1 MKPLSRRPAAGT
13 GISAELLL
21 AVPRATAALPEPQ
34 QAHIADR
41 QVNVLPWLGKRAG
54 GLRCSR
60 VHPASARHLPP
71 TAIAKTF
78 AMAGIPL
85 PGITG
90 FHRSIT
96 RACRAARPS
105 RQSQNRVI
113 CESSH

>member
-1 MKPLSRRPAAGT
+1 MKPLSRRPAAGA
-13 GISAELLL
+13 GISVELLL
-21 AVPRATAALPEPQ
+21 AVPRATAALLEPQ
-34 QAHIADR
+34 QAHTAER
-41 QVNVLPWLGKRAG
+41 QVKVLPWLGKRVG

-60 VHPASARHLPP
+60 VHPAFARHLPL

-78 AMAGIPL
+78 AIVGIPL
-85 PGITG
+85 PSITG
-90 FHRSIT
+90 FHRSIA